1 MERNNKHFY
10 NIKVVDTEGSIRYIN
25 LNKVHYVSFPK
36 YNDNDTQ
43 HRVYVDMGD
52 SCLDFYV
59 YRDVARKLITALD
72 IEKEKPPI

>member
-25 LNKVHYVSFPK
+25 LNKVHYVSFPQ
-36 YNDNDTQ
+36 YNDNDVR

-52 SCLDFYV
+52 FCIDFYV
-59 YRDVARKLITALD
+59 DTNTAHKLITIFD
-72 IEKEKPPI
+72 IEKEKY